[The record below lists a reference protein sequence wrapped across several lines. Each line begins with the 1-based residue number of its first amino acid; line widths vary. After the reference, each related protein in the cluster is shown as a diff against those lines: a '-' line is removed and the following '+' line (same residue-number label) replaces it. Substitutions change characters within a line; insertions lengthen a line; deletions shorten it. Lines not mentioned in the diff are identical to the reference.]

1 MVFSES
7 PVPRVGPKH
16 QTLSRSAA
24 SDKRSPRAPR
34 LPLANAHTVVSA
46 HTNRSP
52 CLSSGASRAARS
64 TSRAARGPRSRARGL
79 PLARLAPRRRMCF
92 SPPPDP
98 RGSARAGRR
107 SRPRD
112 ARARRAPFPR
122 VLDAARA
129 PGRRAHVD
137 SPDAPSIEPRLASD
151 RRVVSPLPAG
161 RSASGRENR
170 STEKP
175 PRVRNRL
182 SSVKPPSR
190 STAHRAF
197 RFTKKIRT
205 PDAAFTSPRA
215 TSRSST

>member
-64 TSRAARGPRSRARGL
+64 ASRAARGPRSRARGL

-98 RGSARAGRR
+98 RGSARAA
-107 SRPRD
+107 PPLATARD

-122 VLDAARA
+122 ILDAARA
-129 PGRRAHVD
+129 PGRRAF
-137 SPDAPSIEPRLASD
+137 SPPRPRPDRAATVASKPSSHADPRRS
-151 RRVVSPLPAG
+151 VSFL
-161 RSASGRENR
+161 R
-170 STEKP
+170 STDA
-175 PRVRNRL
+175 RL
-182 SSVKPPSR
+182 R
-190 STAHRAF
+190 STAGEPPSLTVSSSF
-197 RFTKKIRT
+197 RFFST
-205 PDAAFTSPRA
+205 AFTSPRA
-215 TSRSST
+215 TSRSSTRSSTTSSVPAAG